1 MRARVL
7 AKALAVAFALSAG
20 KALYNVAGIDG
31 DVLHGLSSGL
41 ALVLVVLLI
50 AETAWRLV
58 WAAEDGERLVSWLPP
73 MTVATVV
80 PAGVALVTG
89 HVALAV
95 ATGSWALALTGVATL
110 VKINGRPAGKAVRS

>member
-1 MRARVL
+1 
-7 AKALAVAFALSAG
+7 
-20 KALYNVAGIDG
+20 
-31 DVLHGLSSGL
+31 
-41 ALVLVVLLI
+41 
-50 AETAWRLV
+50 
-58 WAAEDGERLVSWLPP
+58 